1 MTELQW
7 SLNFELKLEAKR
19 MTRWSSYTHNK
30 KMGNEHETKKK
41 RKTKIKKK
49 RCHKRSQQQ
58 LYDLLRWQLMARKIS
73 EIKKSEIRNRNEGNK
88 T

>member
-49 RCHKRSQQQ
+49 DAIREVSSNSTTCWGGNW
-58 LYDLLRWQLMARKIS
+58 WQEK
-73 EIKKSEIRNRNEGNK
+73 
-88 T
+88 